1 MKSSSMGVV
10 HNRAVGRNTNDRNDS
25 EISNRE
31 LGSSNSDDDTI
42 VIVAFPRMTWDKV
55 NEIANALE
63 CTSSEVL
70 ALALRELDKTIEKN
84 DLKIKKEGLA

>member
-1 MKSSSMGVV
+1 MKSSSVGIVSKRVV
-10 HNRAVGRNTNDRNDS
+10 EKNTNDRDDG

-31 LGSSNSDDDTI
+31 SSGDNSNDDTI

-70 ALALRELDKTIEKN
+70 ALALRELDRTIEK
-84 DLKIKKEGLA
+84 K

>member
-1 MKSSSMGVV
+1 MKSSSVGIVSKRVV
-10 HNRAVGRNTNDRNDS
+10 EKNTNDRDDG

-31 LGSSNSDDDTI
+31 SSGDNSNDDTV
-42 VIVAFPRMTWDKV
+42 VIVAFPRITWDKV

-70 ALALRELDKTIEKN
+70 ALALRELDRTIEK
-84 DLKIKKEGLA
+84 K

>member
-1 MKSSSMGVV
+1 MKSSSIGTANKRVV
-10 HNRAVGRNTNDRNDS
+10 NKDINDRDDS

-31 LGSSNSDDDTI
+31 FSGDNSNDDTV

-84 DLKIKKEGLA
+84 DLKIKKEGLK